1 MNRTMR
7 LLAATAVAT
16 AVLALSAC
24 TSSSH
29 SNSANCDFHFTS
41 ANKSGSTIAVAKRKT
56 CEITGNLINGGNY
69 SLAQDKGKV
78 VVLNFWAAWCAPC
91 QVETPQFDLMYRQN
105 KGKGVDFVG
114 IDTKDIKSNAE
125 SFIKDHDI
133 TFPIVYDEPGEAALA
148 LGNLPVQGMPF
159 SVVIDKQ
166 SRVAGVYIGRQS
178 PADLQPVLNTLLAE
192 T

>member
-1 MNRTMR
+1 MK
-7 LLAATAVAT
+7 LLAATAIST

-24 TSSSH
+24 TNSTQ
-29 SNSANCDFHFTS
+29 SNSASCDFHFTS
-41 ANKSGSTIAVAKRKT
+41 ANKSGTTIAEAKRKT
-56 CEITGNLINGGNY
+56 CEVTGNLIDGGTY

-105 KGKGVDFVG
+105 KAKGVDFVG
-114 IDTKDIKSNAE
+114 IDTKDIKSNAK
-125 SFIKDHDI
+125 SFIADHDI
-133 TFPIVYDEPGEAALA
+133 TFPIVYDEPGETALA

-178 PADLQPVLNTLLAE
+178 PADLQPVLNALLTE